1 MAKNLPQPKVD
12 YVTVM
17 QPYIGQTLRVKS
29 CTRNSNPAKQGYFI
43 TFISTKTTNLRLTV
57 TGYSMSKMK
66 PGSFCTCNEQG
77 FLVPMAD
84 VSDYAAIAKVDKAF
98 DKACAKLNF
107 S

>member
-1 MAKNLPQPKVD
+1 MAKKLPQPKVD
-12 YVTVM
+12 YVTLM
-17 QPYIGQTLRVKS
+17 QPYIGETLRVKS
-29 CTRNSNPAKQGYFI
+29 CTRNSNPDKQGYFI
-43 TFISTKTTNLRLTV
+43 TFISTKSPNLRLTV

-77 FLVPMAD
+77 FLVDIATPD
-84 VSDYAAIAKVDKAF
+84 DHIAIDKFDKAF